1 MPNAFWNRSF
11 ATMARINTGRER
23 WLSRRWLWMMVAF
36 IAVGLMGAKGIPQ
49 GGPGQ
54 GLAGPEGTYRTE
66 AWHAFSFLTDPAYS
80 VGEKIALIM
89 NVVVALAGLA
99 YAFSLIRQVYGADTG
114 TARMQEIARAVREGA
129 DAYLRKQFTVVGILI
144 VIITAVLILI
154 KWPWA
159 LPQGSMAYDDEVQI
173 AVGRGIAF
181 LIGSIF
187 SATVGFVG
195 MRLATAGN
203 LRVAAAAKES
213 FGKALQI
220 GYRTGTITG
229 MLTDGLGLLGGSLI
243 FLYFGEKAYEALL
256 GFGFGGT
263 LLALFMRV
271 GGGIYTK
278 AADVGADLV
287 GKIEANIPE
296 DDPRNA
302 ATIADNVGDNVGDC
316 AGMAADIFE
325 SYEVTIVAAMI
336 LGYASF
342 GHKGV
347 IFPLLVR
354 SIGVIGS
361 IISTYTVRAG
371 GTGDVKE
378 AMRAVNRG
386 FWLGSAISV
395 GGFIALGLGYL
406 WFDAPYIVNQAVER
420 GLYKDHGFQLAL
432 QQAVKDSRAAD
443 PAHWQG
449 VPAMEIVDVGALQ
462 DRLAREK
469 ESENLTER
477 ERSLQTGREI
487 ESYRSIVAANWRHLP
502 EDVRNKLAGESVTVY
517 NRALDGKW
525 QEERGEDGKAKQ
537 IALVNKEE
545 NGLAQHYVP
554 VNFGLDMRAAWTCL
568 VGIILAIALN
578 FCTEY
583 WTSTEYEPVKS
594 LAKSC
599 RTGHATN
606 IIQGI
611 AVGYESTVW
620 ATIVIAGAILAS
632 VLIYASTHSPIFIA
646 FGVAMCGI
654 GMLTLTGNTI
664 SMDVFGPVAD
674 NANGIGEMG
683 YNKDTNNRDL
693 QPGEPG
699 YMAPEEYR
707 RARQILADL
716 DAVGNTTKAITKGIA
731 IGSAVIAAVSLFAS
745 FVAVMVTGTEEGINS
760 LSTTDFNI
768 EAAKLTVAD
777 PYVFIGLLLGGIVPF
792 LFSSMTIR
800 AVGRAAYLIVQ
811 ECRTQ
816 FRDQEI
822 WAGTKKPDYGR
833 VVAICTGTAQKELVG
848 PGLLAIFAPLLV
860 GFSMGPY
867 ALGGYLAG
875 MILVGQLLAVFMANS
890 GGAWD
895 NAKKTIEDQPRT
907 NLTGKGS
914 EAHKA
919 SVTGDTVGD
928 PLKDTAGP
936 AINPLIKVMNMVS
949 LLALPVVIQYNL
961 TRGRTNPIIGAGVVL
976 VALVAVGWAWWQS
989 KRESREMQQMDQ
1001 EFERAAAAAAAPDQR
1016 TPVGVH

>member
-1 MPNAFWNRSF
+1 MQRRFSN
-11 ATMARINTGRER
+11 R
-23 WLSRRWLWMMVAF
+23 WLFLMLAFMV
-36 IAVGLMGAKGIPQ
+36 VGIM
-49 GGPGQ
+49 GQ
-54 GLAGPEGTYRTE
+54 GPAGTVAAE
-66 AWHAFSFLTDPAYS
+66 AASWRPFSFMTDPAYS
-80 VGEKIALIM
+80 TWEQVALIM
-89 NVVVALAGLA
+89 NVVIALCGLG

-114 TARMQEIARAVREGA
+114 TSRMQEIAQAVREGA
-129 DAYLRKQFTVVGILI
+129 DAYLKRQFTTVGVLI
-144 VIITAVLILI
+144 IIITFVLILT
-154 KWPWA
+154 KWPWGMSSSA
-159 LPQGSMAYDDEVQI
+159 PGYSEHVQI
-173 AVGRGIAF
+173 AIGRGVAF
-181 LIGSIF
+181 LFGSIF

-203 LRVAAAAKES
+203 LRVAAAARQS

-354 SIGVIGS
+354 AIGVIGS
-361 IISTYTVRAG
+361 IISTYTVRTGDA
-371 GTGDVKE
+371 GDVKV

-386 FWLGSAISV
+386 FWLGSIISV
-395 GGFIALGLGYL
+395 IGFLILGYVYL
-406 WFDAPYIVNQAVER
+406 RFDKVYVVNLAVER
-420 GLYKDHGFQLAL
+420 GLYTNARFAKELGFEPFNDMLERHRRESRNNDIEGGIKREQEKQEYLSKILAAWKNASREEKARIA
-432 QQAVKDSRAAD
+432 AVEPIYPEATKI
-443 PAHWQG
+443 
-449 VPAMEIVDVGALQ
+449 VP
-462 DRLAREK
+462 
-469 ESENLTER
+469 LTE
-477 ERSLQTGREI
+477 
-487 ESYRSIVAANWRHLP
+487 
-502 EDVRNKLAGESVTVY
+502 
-517 NRALDGKW
+517 
-525 QEERGEDGKAKQ
+525 
-537 IALVNKEE
+537 
-545 NGLAQHYVP
+545 
-554 VNFGLDMRAAWTCL
+554 GLDMRAAWTCL
-568 VGIILAIALN
+568 IGIILAIALN

-583 WTSTEYEPVKS
+583 WTGTEYNPVKS

-606 IIQGI
+606 IIQGL

-620 ATIVIAGAILAS
+620 AVIIIATAILAS
-632 VLIYASTHSPIFIA
+632 VLIYSGTNPIFIA

-683 YNKDTNNRDL
+683 YNRDSQN
-693 QPGEPG
+693 QPLKPSDPG
-699 YMAPEEYR
+699 YMPPEDYKR
-707 RARQILADL
+707 SRQILADL

-745 FVAVMVTGTEEGINS
+745 FIAVMATGSEEGINT
-760 LSTTDFNI
+760 LTTAAFMDK
-768 EAAKLTVAD
+768 AAKLTVAE
-777 PYVFIGLLLGGIVPF
+777 PYLFIGMLIGGAVPF

-811 ECRTQ
+811 ECRKQ
-816 FRDQEI
+816 FKDAEI

-833 VVAICTGTAQKELVG
+833 VVDICTGTAQKELVG
-848 PGLLAIFAPLLV
+848 PGLLAIFTPILV
-860 GFSMGPY
+860 GFLLGPV
-867 ALGGYLAG
+867 ALGGFLAG
-875 MILVGQLLAVFMANS
+875 MIVVGQLLAVFMANS

-895 NAKKTIEDQPRT
+895 NAKKTIEDQPKGP
-907 NLTGKGS
+907 LTGKGS

-936 AINPLIKVMNMVS
+936 AVNPLIKVMNMVS
-949 LLALPVVIQYNL
+949 LLVLPLVMKYSIV
-961 TRGRTNPIIGAGVVL
+961 GGSEEFGASGSGAIIGVAVVAVS
-976 VALVAVGWAWWQS
+976 VAAVGWSWWQS
-989 KRESREMQQMDQ
+989 KRENAEMKAMDE
-1001 EFERAAAAAAAPDQR
+1001 EFERAAAGASG
-1016 TPVGVH
+1016 TS

>member
-1 MPNAFWNRSF
+1 MMAFLMIGVLGS
-11 ATMARINTGRER
+11 
-23 WLSRRWLWMMVAF
+23 
-36 IAVGLMGAKGIPQ
+36 MGALPIAAA
-49 GGPGQ
+49 
-54 GLAGPEGTYRTE
+54 AGSEV
-66 AWHAFSFLTDPAYS
+66 AWQPWSFLGEKYNTF
-80 VGEKIALIM
+80 EKIALIL
-89 NVVVALAGLA
+89 NVVVALGGLVYAGMLVK
-99 YAFSLIRQVYGADTG
+99 QVYQADTG
-114 TARMQEIARAVREGA
+114 TERMQEITRAVREGA
-129 DAYLRKQFTVVGILI
+129 NAYLKRQFTAVGTLI
-144 VIITAVLILI
+144 VIITAVLVLT
-154 KWPWA
+154 KWPWGVDPSA
-159 LPQGSMAYDDEVQI
+159 PAYDEDVQI
-173 AVGRGIAF
+173 AVGRGVAF
-181 LIGSIF
+181 LIGAIF

-287 GKIEANIPE
+287 GKIEAGIPE

-336 LGYASF
+336 LGLASF

-354 SIGVIGS
+354 AIGVIGS
-361 IISTYTVRAG
+361 IISTYSVKAG
-371 GTGDVKE
+371 DRGSVDQ
-378 AMRAVNRG
+378 AMKAVNKG
-386 FWLGSAISV
+386 FILGSIISIV
-395 GGFIALGLGYL
+395 GFITLGFFYFRFTPSYPGWDRIQNYLTNQPFWVTLG
-406 WFDAPYIVNQAVER
+406 FT
-420 GLYKDHGFQLAL
+420 
-432 QQAVKDSRAAD
+432 D
-443 PAHWQG
+443 PNGPLG
-449 VPAMEIVDVGALQ
+449 V
-462 DRLAREK
+462 
-469 ESENLTER
+469 
-477 ERSLQTGREI
+477 
-487 ESYRSIVAANWRHLP
+487 
-502 EDVRNKLAGESVTVY
+502 
-517 NRALDGKW
+517 
-525 QEERGEDGKAKQ
+525 
-537 IALVNKEE
+537 
-545 NGLAQHYVP
+545 
-554 VNFGLDMRAAWTCL
+554 LDMRPAWTCL
-568 VGIILAIALN
+568 IGIILAVALN
-578 FCTEY
+578 KCTEY
-583 WTSTEYEPVKS
+583 WTGTEFEPVKG

-620 ATIVIAGAILAS
+620 AVIIIAGAILGS
-632 VLIYASTHSPIFIA
+632 VLIYSNTSGIFVA
-646 FGVAMCGI
+646 YGVAMCGI
-654 GMLTLTGNTI
+654 GLLTLTGNTI

-683 YNKDTNNRDL
+683 YNKDLNNQDL
-693 QPGEPG
+693 RPGDPG
-699 YMAPEEYR
+699 YMAPEDYK

-731 IGSAVIAAVSLFAS
+731 IGSAVVAAVSLFAS
-745 FVAVMVTGTEEGINS
+745 FIAVLALPEKGEAGISELTTKQFNEG
-760 LSTTDFNI
+760 
-768 EAAKLTVAD
+768 AARLTVAD
-777 PYVFIGLLLGGIVPF
+777 PNVFIGLLIGGAVPF

-811 ECRTQ
+811 ECRVQ
-816 FRDQEI
+816 FRDKDI
-822 WAGTKKPDYGR
+822 WENRKKPNYGR
-833 VVAICTGTAQKELVG
+833 VVDICTGTAQKELVG
-848 PGLLAIFAPLLV
+848 PGLLAIFAPLFV
-860 GFSMGPY
+860 GFAMGPY

-875 MILVGQLLAVFMANS
+875 MIVAGQLLAVFMANS

-907 NLTGKGS
+907 ALTGKGS

-949 LLALPVVIQYNL
+949 LLALPLVMKYNVVTAEGQDRL
-961 TRGRTNPIIGAGVVL
+961 IGLAVL
-976 VALVAVGWAWWQS
+976 VVAVAAIGWAWWQS
-989 KRESREMQQMDQ
+989 KHESTEMKQMDE
-1001 EFERAAAAAAAPDQR
+1001 EFAKQAAEAGAAVEEQHTA
-1016 TPVGVH
+1016 GVH